1 IKNSLHASLTSIQNI
16 GIILT
21 VFSLIFIAIILIGII
36 LINSTK
42 LGLQRLGYFFGFSS
56 GLLLLFI
63 SFMPLIF
70 IKSANISDELMIFVL
85 IMLFIFF
92 GFSSSLLLIGSIF
105 GIISTK
111 NKINNF
117 ETNG

>member
-1 IKNSLHASLTSIQNI
+1 M
-16 GIILT
+16 
-21 VFSLIFIAIILIGII
+21 
-36 LINSTK
+36 
-42 LGLQRLGYFFGFSS
+42 GYFFGFSS